1 MAMTISGMVNSGFNY
16 STFFNNNNSV
26 NQNATQKSIGN
37 LWNAYASS
45 QTNGSTTIAG
55 LQEVRTNAA
64 ALVSSY
70 DDAKTAFYDEF
81 DANMNNL
88 ATSADAVRRFD
99 FSSVTTEPPEPPASA
114 LSAAGKVIEQV
125 TETAEKAEAAE
136 AELQASTTSAADTKE
151 PSAAARVIQQATETA
166 EKAEAAAE
174 AVQSQSTGAPQVVR
188 SDFGVTI
195 VDNPAQNTPVSNAD
209 GSVTIRNSDGS
220 TVTSYGNG
228 AITRTE
234 TYDAE
239 GNKNITT
246 AYSKIMQSALKTVQ
260 DFVDNYNGSLE
271 FFQDN
276 SAVSGRVGR
285 MAEVFGDT
293 TYRAESYQSIGINV
307 AGDGSLSIDQEKLA
321 HAIVDNPERV
331 SNVLGDTGLAD
342 KADSH
347 INVANSQRSQ
357 LFPSAQSMFGDELST
372 ASFYTSSA
380 YLKVNNFS
388 NLGNLVNMMF

>member
-16 STFFNNNNSV
+16 STFFNNSNSV

-37 LWNAYASS
+37 LWSAYSSS
-45 QTNGSTTIAG
+45 QTNASTMIAG

-70 DDAKTAFYDEF
+70 DEAKTAFYDEF
-81 DANMNNL
+81 DANMNSL
-88 ATSADAVRRFD
+88 ATSADAVRKFD
-99 FSSVTTEPPEPPASA
+99 FSSVTAEPPELPASA
-114 LSAAGKVIEQV
+114 LSAAGKVIEQA
-125 TETAEKAEAAE
+125 TEAAE
-136 AELQASTTSAADTKE
+136 QAADTE
-151 PSAAARVIQQATETA
+151 EEVSAAARVIQQATETA
-166 EKAEAAAE
+166 EKAEEAAE
-174 AVQSQSTGAPQVVR
+174 EIQSKLSDASQVPVIPSGNGAPQVVQ
-188 SDFGVTI
+188 SQFGTTI
-195 VDNPAQNTPVSNAD
+195 VDNPAQNAA
-209 GSVTIRNSDGS
+209 GRN
-220 TVTSYGNG
+220 VTSYGNG

-234 TYDAE
+234 FYDGE
-239 GNKNITT
+239 GNKQVQT

-276 SAVSGRVGR
+276 SSVSGRVGR

-307 AGDGSLSIDQEKLA
+307 AADGSLSVDQEKLA
-321 HAIVDNPERV
+321 QAIVDNPDRV
-331 SNVLGDTGLAD
+331 SNVLGNTGLAD

-380 YLKVNNFS
+380 YLKVNNYS
-388 NLGNLVNMMF
+388 NLGNLVNMIF